1 MQKNIIGSFIYRI
14 MATKELLFVVD
25 TDIPHRKMMVGWLQA
40 QGYRVKVFDNGELC
54 LNMLDENPDAIC
66 LDINMSAGLDILK
79 RLKLANRDI
88 PVLVVTENDAVDS
101 AVEAMKIGAFD
112 YMAKPVDK
120 ARLKTNVER
129 AIEMHTMVN
138 KIQRLQ
144 GELKKTYSYKNI
156 VGQSDVM
163 NQVFAQIDEVSGI
176 NINVF
181 VHGESGTGKDLV
193 AKALHFNSAYKMG
206 DFVAINCG
214 AIPEELQE
222 NEFFG
227 HEKGAFTSAD
237 DSRMG
242 KLEVANGG
250 TLFLDEVGEMSP
262 KMQVKLLRF
271 IQDKSFER
279 VGSNKKIQVDLRII
293 SATNK
298 DLENAVR
305 QGKFREDL
313 YYRLVVYSIL
323 IPPLRDRRQDIPI
336 LINHFLKKYK
346 LDITK
351 KIPTVSSYALEALVR
366 YSWPGNVR
374 QLENEIYRAMVST
387 RTDTVQIENLAP
399 EIQKFREGHVGED
412 NRFTPAREN
421 QESAPPAVSPPMA
434 QPLST
439 PKGATFNEIEKQA
452 FLEALN
458 RTNGNVPQA
467 AKVLGISRATF
478 YRKIKKYRSVN

>member
-1 MQKNIIGSFIYRI
+1 

-25 TDIPHRKMMVGWLQA
+25 TDIPHRKMMVGWLQD

-54 LNMLDENPDAIC
+54 LNMLDENPNAIC

-88 PVLVVTENDAVDS
+88 PVLVVTENEAVDS

-120 ARLKTNVER
+120 VRLKINVER

-144 GELKKTYSYKNI
+144 GELKETYSYKNI
-156 VGQSDVM
+156 IGQSDAM
-163 NQVFAQIDEVSGI
+163 KQVFAQIDEVSAI

-181 VHGESGTGKDLV
+181 VHGESGTGKELV
-193 AKALHFNSAYKMG
+193 AKALHFNSAYKTG

-227 HEKGAFTSAD
+227 HEKGAYTSAD
-237 DSRMG
+237 DSQMG

-250 TLFLDEVGEMSP
+250 TLFLDEVGEMPP

-271 IQDKSFER
+271 LQDKSFER
-279 VGSNKKIQVDLRII
+279 VGSNKKIHVDLRII

-305 QGKFREDL
+305 QGMFREDL
-313 YYRLVVYSIL
+313 YYRLVVYSVF
-323 IPPLRDRRQDIPI
+323 IPPLRKREEDIPI

-346 LDITK
+346 SDISK
-351 KIPTVSSYALEALVR
+351 KITTVSSYALEALVR
-366 YSWPGNVR
+366 YTWPGNVR

-387 RTDTVQIENLAP
+387 RTDTIQIENLSP

-412 NRFTPAREN
+412 NRFIPVPDN
-421 QESAPPAVSPPMA
+421 QESASTVIPVPMA
-434 QPLST
+434 QPLSSSISPAT
-439 PKGATFNEIEKQA
+439 RPTFNEIEKHA

-467 AKVLGISRATF
+467 AKDLGISRATF
-478 YRKIKKYRSVN
+478 YRKIKKFRSVN

>member
-1 MQKNIIGSFIYRI
+1 
-14 MATKELLFVVD
+14 
-25 TDIPHRKMMVGWLQA
+25 
-40 QGYRVKVFDNGELC
+40 
-54 LNMLDENPDAIC
+54 
-66 LDINMSAGLDILK
+66 
-79 RLKLANRDI
+79 
-88 PVLVVTENDAVDS
+88 
-101 AVEAMKIGAFD
+101 
-112 YMAKPVDK
+112 MAKPVDK
-120 ARLKTNVER
+120 VRLKINVER

-144 GELKKTYSYKNI
+144 GELKETYSYKNI
-156 VGQSDVM
+156 IGQSDAM
-163 NQVFAQIDEVSGI
+163 KQVFAQIDEVSAI

-181 VHGESGTGKDLV
+181 VHGESGTGKELV

-250 TLFLDEVGEMSP
+250 TLFLDEVGEMPP

-271 IQDKSFER
+271 LQDKSFER
-279 VGSNKKIQVDLRII
+279 VGSNKKIHVDLRII

-313 YYRLVVYSIL
+313 YYRLVVYSVF
-323 IPPLRDRRQDIPI
+323 IPPLRKREEDIPI

-346 LDITK
+346 SDISK
-351 KIPTVSSYALEALVR
+351 KITTVSSYALEALVR
-366 YSWPGNVR
+366 YTWPGNVR

-387 RTDTVQIENLAP
+387 RTDTIQIENLSP

-412 NRFTPAREN
+412 NRFIPVPDN
-421 QESAPPAVSPPMA
+421 QESASTVIPVPMA
-434 QPLST
+434 QPLSSSISPAT
-439 PKGATFNEIEKQA
+439 RPTFNEIEKHA

-467 AKVLGISRATF
+467 AKDLGISRATF
-478 YRKIKKYRSVN
+478 YRKIKKFRSVN

>member
-1 MQKNIIGSFIYRI
+1 

-25 TDIPHRKMMVGWLQA
+25 TDIPHRKMMVGWLQD

-156 VGQSDVM
+156 VGQSDAM
-163 NQVFAQIDEVSGI
+163 QQVFAQIDEVSAI

-181 VHGESGTGKDLV
+181 VHGESGTGKELV

-323 IPPLRDRRQDIPI
+323 IPPLRERGQDIPI

-399 EIQKFREGHVGED
+399 EIQKFREGHVEED
-412 NRFTPAREN
+412 NRFTLAREN

-434 QPLST
+434 QPLSP

>member
-1 MQKNIIGSFIYRI
+1 MP
-14 MATKELLFVVD
+14 TKDLLFVVD
-25 TDIPHRKMMVGWLQA
+25 TDIPHRDMMAGWLQD

-54 LNMLDENPDAIC
+54 LNTLDENPGAIC
-66 LDINMSAGLDILK
+66 LDINMSEGLDILK

-88 PVLVVTENDAVDS
+88 PILVVTKNDAVDS

-120 ARLKTNVER
+120 VRLKTNVDR
-129 AIEMHTMVN
+129 AIEMHTMVT

-156 VGQSDVM
+156 VGQSDAM
-163 NQVFAQIDEVSGI
+163 KQVFAQVEEVSGI
-176 NINVF
+176 NINIF
-181 VHGESGTGKDLV
+181 INGESGTGKELV
-193 AKALHFNSAYKMG
+193 AKALHFNSAYKAG

-227 HEKGAFTSAD
+227 HEKGAYTGAD

-250 TLFLDEVGEMSP
+250 TLFLDEVAEMSP
-262 KMQVKLLRF
+262 RMQVKLLRF
-271 IQDKSFER
+271 LQDKNFER
-279 VGSNKKIQVDLRII
+279 VGGNKKIHVDLRII
-293 SATNK
+293 SATNRN
-298 DLENAVR
+298 LEEAVR
-305 QGKFREDL
+305 LGNFREDL
-313 YYRLVVYSIL
+313 YYRLVVYSVF
-323 IPPLRDRRQDIPI
+323 IPPLRERREDIPI

-346 LDITK
+346 SDITK
-351 KIPTVSSYALEALVR
+351 KITTVSSYALEALVR
-366 YSWPGNVR
+366 YTWPGNVR

-387 RTDTVQIENLAP
+387 RTDTVQIENLSP
-399 EIQKFREGHVGED
+399 EIQKFREGSVDED
-412 NRFTPAREN
+412 NQFIPAQEN
-421 QESAPPAVSPPMA
+421 QERPVAPAPVSHLTPP
-434 QPLST
+434 PISSSGS
-439 PKGATFNEIEKQA
+439 KFDEIEKRA

-458 RTNGNVPQA
+458 RANGKIPQA
-467 AKVLGISRATF
+467 AKDLGISRATF

>member
-1 MQKNIIGSFIYRI
+1 MP
-14 MATKELLFVVD
+14 TKDLLFVVD
-25 TDIPHRKMMVGWLQA
+25 TDTPHRDMMAGWLQD

-54 LNMLDENPDAIC
+54 LNTLDENPGAIC
-66 LDINMSAGLDILK
+66 LDINMSEGLDILK

-88 PVLVVTENDAVDS
+88 PILVVTNNDAVDS

-112 YMAKPVDK
+112 YMTKPVDK
-120 ARLKTNVER
+120 VRLKTNVDR

-156 VGQSDVM
+156 VGQSDAM
-163 NQVFAQIDEVSGI
+163 KQVFAQVDEVSGI

-181 VHGESGTGKDLV
+181 INGESGTGKELV
-193 AKALHFNSAYKMG
+193 AKALHFNSAYKAG

-227 HEKGAFTSAD
+227 HEKGAYTGAD

-250 TLFLDEVGEMSP
+250 TLFLDEVGEMP
-262 KMQVKLLRF
+262 PRMQVKLLRF
-271 IQDKSFER
+271 LQDKSFER
-279 VGSNKKIQVDLRII
+279 VGGNKKIHVDLRII
-293 SATNK
+293 SATNRN
-298 DLENAVR
+298 LEEAVR

-313 YYRLVVYSIL
+313 YYRLVVYSVF
-323 IPPLRDRRQDIPI
+323 IPPLRERREDIPI

-346 LDITK
+346 TDITK
-351 KIPTVSSYALEALVR
+351 KITTVSSYALEALVR
-366 YSWPGNVR
+366 YTWPGNVR
-374 QLENEIYRAMVST
+374 QLENEIYRTMVST
-387 RTDTVQIENLAP
+387 RTDTVQIENLSP
-399 EIQKFREGHVGED
+399 EIQKFREGSVDAD
-412 NRFTPAREN
+412 NQFIPAQEN
-421 QESAPPAVSPPMA
+421 QEQTRPVSPSPISQLPPPAISPSG
-434 QPLST
+434 ST
-439 PKGATFNEIEKQA
+439 LDEIEKQA

-458 RTNGNVPQA
+458 RANGKVPQA
-467 AKVLGISRATF
+467 AKDLGISRATF

>member
-1 MQKNIIGSFIYRI
+1 
-14 MATKELLFVVD
+14 MATQELLFVVD
-25 TDIPHRKMMVGWLQA
+25 TDIPHRKMMVGWLED

-54 LNMLDENPDAIC
+54 LNMLDENPGAIC

-88 PVLVVTENDAVDS
+88 PVLVVTNNDAVDF

-112 YMAKPVDK
+112 YMTKPVDK
-120 ARLKTNVER
+120 IRLKTNVDR
-129 AIEMHTMVN
+129 ALEMHTMVN
-138 KIQRLQ
+138 KIQHLQ

-156 VGQSDVM
+156 LGQSDAM
-163 NQVFAQIDEVSGI
+163 KQVFAQIDEVSAI

-181 VHGESGTGKDLV
+181 IHGESGTGKELV
-193 AKALHFNSAYKMG
+193 AKALHFNSAYKTG

-227 HEKGAFTSAD
+227 HEKGAYTGAD
-237 DSRMG
+237 DSRAG
-242 KLEVANGG
+242 KLEVADGG
-250 TLFLDEVGEMSP
+250 TLFLDEVGEMPP

-271 IQDKSFER
+271 LQDKSFER
-279 VGSNKKIQVDLRII
+279 VGGNKKIHVDLRII

-298 DLENAVR
+298 NLEEAVR

-313 YYRLVVYSIL
+313 YYRLVVYSVL
-323 IPPLRDRRQDIPI
+323 MPSLRERREDIPI

-351 KIPTVSSYALEALVR
+351 KIAAVSSYALEALVR
-366 YSWPGNVR
+366 YTWPGNVR

-387 RTDTVQIENLAP
+387 RTDTVQIENLSP
-399 EIQKFREGHVGED
+399 EIQKFRAGHVGD
-412 NRFTPAREN
+412 NNQFIAAQEN
-421 QESAPPAVSPPMA
+421 QEHPVIPLVQPTPVFPPA
-434 QPLST
+434 
-439 PKGATFNEIEKQA
+439 GASFNEIEKQA
-452 FLEALN
+452 FLDALT

-467 AKVLGISRATF
+467 AKALGISRATL
-478 YRKIKKYRSVN
+478 YRKIKKYRSQN

>member
-1 MQKNIIGSFIYRI
+1 

-25 TDIPHRKMMVGWLQA
+25 TDTPHRKMMAGWLRD

-88 PVLVVTENDAVDS
+88 PVLVVTENEAVDS

-144 GELKKTYSYKNI
+144 GELKETYSYKNI
-156 VGQSDVM
+156 IGQSDAM
-163 NQVFAQIDEVSGI
+163 KQVFAQIDEVSAI

-181 VHGESGTGKDLV
+181 VHGESGTGKELV
-193 AKALHFNSAYKMG
+193 AKALHFNSAYKAG

-227 HEKGAFTSAD
+227 HEKGAYTSAD

-250 TLFLDEVGEMSP
+250 TLFLDEVGEMPP

-271 IQDKSFER
+271 LQDKSFER
-279 VGSNKKIQVDLRII
+279 VGSNKKIHVDLRII

-313 YYRLVVYSIL
+313 YYRLVVYSVF
-323 IPPLRDRRQDIPI
+323 IPPLRKREEDIPI

-346 LDITK
+346 SDISK
-351 KIPTVSSYALEALVR
+351 KITTVSSYALEALVR
-366 YSWPGNVR
+366 YTWPGNVR

-387 RTDTVQIENLAP
+387 RTDTIQIENLSP

-412 NRFTPAREN
+412 NRFIPVPDN
-421 QESAPPAVSPPMA
+421 QESASTVIPVPMA
-434 QPLST
+434 QPLSSSISPAT
-439 PKGATFNEIEKQA
+439 RPTFNEIEKHA

-467 AKVLGISRATF
+467 AKDLGISRATF
-478 YRKIKKYRSVN
+478 YRKIKKFRSVN

>member
-1 MQKNIIGSFIYRI
+1 MP
-14 MATKELLFVVD
+14 TKDLLFVVD
-25 TDIPHRKMMVGWLQA
+25 TDIPHRDMMAGWLQD

-54 LNMLDENPDAIC
+54 LNTLDENPGAIC
-66 LDINMSAGLDILK
+66 LDINMSEGLDILK

-88 PVLVVTENDAVDS
+88 PILVVTKNDEVDS

-120 ARLKTNVER
+120 VRLKTNVDR
-129 AIEMHTMVN
+129 AIEMHTMVT

-156 VGQSDVM
+156 VGQSDAM
-163 NQVFAQIDEVSGI
+163 KQVFAQVEEVSGI
-176 NINVF
+176 NINIF
-181 VHGESGTGKDLV
+181 INGESGTGKELV
-193 AKALHFNSAYKMG
+193 AKALHFNSAYKAG

-227 HEKGAFTSAD
+227 HEKGAYTGAD

-250 TLFLDEVGEMSP
+250 TLFLDEVAEMSP
-262 KMQVKLLRF
+262 RMQVKLLRF
-271 IQDKSFER
+271 LQDKNFER
-279 VGSNKKIQVDLRII
+279 VGGNKKIHVDLRII
-293 SATNK
+293 SATNRN
-298 DLENAVR
+298 LEEAVR
-305 QGKFREDL
+305 LGNFREDL
-313 YYRLVVYSIL
+313 YYRLVVYSVF
-323 IPPLRDRRQDIPI
+323 IPPLRERREDIPI

-346 LDITK
+346 SDITK
-351 KIPTVSSYALEALVR
+351 KITTVSSYALEALVR
-366 YSWPGNVR
+366 YTWPGNVR

-387 RTDTVQIENLAP
+387 RTDTVQIENLSP
-399 EIQKFREGHVGED
+399 EIQKFREGSVDED
-412 NRFTPAREN
+412 NQFIPAQEN
-421 QESAPPAVSPPMA
+421 QERPVAPAPVSHLTPP
-434 QPLST
+434 PISSSGS
-439 PKGATFNEIEKQA
+439 KFDEIEKQA

-458 RTNGNVPQA
+458 RANGKIPQA
-467 AKVLGISRATF
+467 AKDLGISRATF

>member
-1 MQKNIIGSFIYRI
+1 MP
-14 MATKELLFVVD
+14 TKDLLFVVD
-25 TDIPHRKMMVGWLQA
+25 TDIPHRDMMAGWLQD

-54 LNMLDENPDAIC
+54 LNTLDENPGAIC
-66 LDINMSAGLDILK
+66 LDINMSEGLDILK

-88 PVLVVTENDAVDS
+88 PILVVTKNDAVDS

-120 ARLKTNVER
+120 VRLKTNVDR
-129 AIEMHTMVN
+129 AIEMHTMVT

-156 VGQSDVM
+156 VGQSDAM
-163 NQVFAQIDEVSGI
+163 KQVFAQVEEVSGI
-176 NINVF
+176 NINIF
-181 VHGESGTGKDLV
+181 INGESGTGKELV
-193 AKALHFNSAYKMG
+193 AKALHFNSAYKAG

-227 HEKGAFTSAD
+227 HEKGAYTGAD

-250 TLFLDEVGEMSP
+250 TLFLDEVAEMSP
-262 KMQVKLLRF
+262 RMQVKLLRF
-271 IQDKSFER
+271 LQDKNFER
-279 VGSNKKIQVDLRII
+279 VGGNKKIHVDLRII
-293 SATNK
+293 SATNRN
-298 DLENAVR
+298 LEEAVR
-305 QGKFREDL
+305 LGNFREDL
-313 YYRLVVYSIL
+313 YYRLVVYSVF
-323 IPPLRDRRQDIPI
+323 IPPLRERREDIPI

-346 LDITK
+346 SDITK
-351 KIPTVSSYALEALVR
+351 KITTVSSYALEALVR
-366 YSWPGNVR
+366 YTWPGNVR

-387 RTDTVQIENLAP
+387 RTDTVQIENLSP
-399 EIQKFREGHVGED
+399 EIQKFREGSVDED
-412 NRFTPAREN
+412 NQFIPAQEN
-421 QESAPPAVSPPMA
+421 QERPVAPAPVSHLTPP
-434 QPLST
+434 PISSSGS
-439 PKGATFNEIEKQA
+439 KFDEIEKQA

-458 RTNGNVPQA
+458 RANGKIPQA
-467 AKVLGISRATF
+467 AKDLGISRATF

>member
-1 MQKNIIGSFIYRI
+1 

-25 TDIPHRKMMVGWLQA
+25 TDIPHRKMMAGWLRD

-88 PVLVVTENDAVDS
+88 PVLVVTENNAVDS

-156 VGQSDVM
+156 VGQSDAM
-163 NQVFAQIDEVSGI
+163 QQVFAQIDEVSAI

-181 VHGESGTGKDLV
+181 VHGESGTGKELV

-323 IPPLRDRRQDIPI
+323 IPPLRDREQDIPI

-399 EIQKFREGHVGED
+399 EIQKFREGHVEGD
-412 NRFTPAREN
+412 NRFTLDREN

-434 QPLST
+434 QPLS
-439 PKGATFNEIEKQA
+439 PSKGATFNEIEKQA

>member
-1 MQKNIIGSFIYRI
+1 

-66 LDINMSAGLDILK
+66 LDFNMSAGLDILK

-101 AVEAMKIGAFD
+101 AVEAMIIGAFD
-112 YMAKPVDK
+112 YMAKPVNK
-120 ARLKTNVER
+120 VRLKTNVER
-129 AIEMHTMVN
+129 AIEMHTMAN

-144 GELKKTYSYKNI
+144 GELKETYSYKNI
-156 VGQSDVM
+156 VGQSDAM
-163 NQVFAQIDEVSGI
+163 KQVFAQINEVSGI

-279 VGSNKKIQVDLRII
+279 VGSNKKIHVDLRII

-323 IPPLRDRRQDIPI
+323 IPPLRDRGQDIPI

-399 EIQKFREGHVGED
+399 EIQKFREGHVEED
-412 NRFTPAREN
+412 NRFTLAREN

-434 QPLST
+434 QPLSP

>member
-1 MQKNIIGSFIYRI
+1 

-25 TDIPHRKMMVGWLQA
+25 TDTLHRKMMAGWLRD

-156 VGQSDVM
+156 VGQSDAM
-163 NQVFAQIDEVSGI
+163 QQVFAQIDEVSAI

-181 VHGESGTGKDLV
+181 VHGESGTGKELV

-323 IPPLRDRRQDIPI
+323 IPPLRDRGQDIPI

-399 EIQKFREGHVGED
+399 EIQKFREGNVDGD
-412 NRFTPAREN
+412 NRFTLAREN

-434 QPLST
+434 QPLSP

>member
-1 MQKNIIGSFIYRI
+1 

-25 TDIPHRKMMVGWLQA
+25 TDNPHRKMMAGWLRD

-88 PVLVVTENDAVDS
+88 PVLVVTENEAVDS

-120 ARLKTNVER
+120 VRLKINVKR

-144 GELKKTYSYKNI
+144 GELKETYSYKNI
-156 VGQSDVM
+156 IGQSDAM
-163 NQVFAQIDEVSGI
+163 KQVFAQMDEVSAI

-181 VHGESGTGKDLV
+181 VHGESGTGKELV
-193 AKALHFNSAYKMG
+193 AKALHFNSAYKAG

-227 HEKGAFTSAD
+227 HEKGAYTSAD

-250 TLFLDEVGEMSP
+250 TLFLDEVGELP
-262 KMQVKLLRF
+262 LLVQKAFLRVLQERRF
-271 IQDKSFER
+271 R
-279 VGSNKKIQVDLRII
+279 PVGGEKEVRSDFRLVA
-293 SATNK
+293 ATNRDLDALVQSGQFRK
-298 DLENAVR
+298 DL
-305 QGKFREDL
+305 L
-313 YYRLVVYSIL
+313 YRIRTLNIKL
-323 IPPLRDRRQDIPI
+323 PPLRERIQDIKEI
-336 LINHFLKKYK
+336 ALYHMAKFCERNRIG
-346 LDITK
+346 TK
-351 KIPTVSSYALEALVR
+351 GFSPEFLEALEK
-366 YSWPGNVR
+366 YDWPGNVR
-374 QLENEIYRAMVST
+374 ELINTLETALSAAGIGDTLSIAHLPVPIRIQLARASVIEESGK
-387 RTDTVQIENLAP
+387 DTKAEANNP
-399 EIQKFREGHVGED
+399 EPLGLPTFREQMRSTE
-412 NRFTPAREN
+412 
-421 QESAPPAVSPPMA
+421 ESYLKALLAATRGNIKESCRISG
-434 QPLST
+434 LSRSR
-439 PKGATFNEIEKQA
+439 
-452 FLEALN
+452 LYALLKKH
-458 RTNGNVPQA
+458 G
-467 AKVLGISRATF
+467 LSRHS
-478 YRKIKKYRSVN
+478 YSL

>member
-1 MQKNIIGSFIYRI
+1 

-25 TDIPHRKMMVGWLQA
+25 TDIPHRKMMVGWLQD

-54 LNMLDENPDAIC
+54 LNMLDENPNAIC

-88 PVLVVTENDAVDS
+88 PVLVVTENEAVDS

-144 GELKKTYSYKNI
+144 GELKETYSYKNI
-156 VGQSDVM
+156 IGQSDAM
-163 NQVFAQIDEVSGI
+163 KQVFAQIDEVSAI

-181 VHGESGTGKDLV
+181 VHGESGTGKELV
-193 AKALHFNSAYKMG
+193 AKALHFNSAYKAG

-227 HEKGAFTSAD
+227 HEKGAYTSAD

-250 TLFLDEVGEMSP
+250 TLFLDEVGEMPP

-271 IQDKSFER
+271 LQDKSLER
-279 VGSNKKIQVDLRII
+279 VGSNKKIHVDLRII

-313 YYRLVVYSIL
+313 YYRLVVYSVF
-323 IPPLRDRRQDIPI
+323 IPPLRKREEDIPI

-346 LDITK
+346 SDISK
-351 KIPTVSSYALEALVR
+351 KITTVSSYALEALVR
-366 YSWPGNVR
+366 YTWPGNVR

-387 RTDTVQIENLAP
+387 RTDTIQIENLSP

-412 NRFTPAREN
+412 NRFIPVPDN
-421 QESAPPAVSPPMA
+421 QESASTVIPVPMA
-434 QPLST
+434 QPLSSSISPAT
-439 PKGATFNEIEKQA
+439 RPTFNEIEKHA

-467 AKVLGISRATF
+467 AKDLGISRATF
-478 YRKIKKYRSVN
+478 YRKIKKFRSVN